1 MNFRRMTSIMI
12 AVLMI
17 TFPATL
23 TAGESSLLLGTW
35 SFIGDLDDHSPGSY
49 GVLGLTS
56 GVSDRLEVSTF
67 MLLQM
72 TPELLSGVHLGS
84 GLGFSLLSPRSA
96 AAPDTPSY
104 VSAYVDTG
112 VLIDMHE
119 ASRAGFSM
127 DEMQVSLYVRLTPLA
142 LGTMDYGGREKLG
155 SFGLLYTPGE
165 KSFGFFWNPIL
176 YDHYL

>member
-96 AAPDTPSY
+96 AAPDTRISPFFY
-104 VSAYVDTG
+104 RYDFRWLKHRFPFPG
-112 VLIDMHE
+112 
-119 ASRAGFSM
+119 
-127 DEMQVSLYVRLTPLA
+127 
-142 LGTMDYGGREKLG
+142 DYHLSWE
-155 SFGLLYTPGE
+155 
-165 KSFGFFWNPIL
+165 
-176 YDHYL
+176 